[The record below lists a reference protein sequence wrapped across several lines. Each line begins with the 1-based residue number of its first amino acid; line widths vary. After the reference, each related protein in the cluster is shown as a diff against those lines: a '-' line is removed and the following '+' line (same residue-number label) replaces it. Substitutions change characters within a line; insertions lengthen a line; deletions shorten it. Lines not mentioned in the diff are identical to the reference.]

1 MGSAHAH
8 GAPLALLPGGEE
20 EGAQRAGR
28 MGSRAWESG
37 SVAT

>member
-8 GAPLALLPGGEE
+8 GALLALLPGGEE

-28 MGSRAWESG
+28 TGSRAWEGG